1 MPNTRLM
8 VMLIVR
14 LALAQTNPTVGAIDA
29 NLSQAIVEIRKA
41 KEQGADLVVFGEM
54 AISGYP
60 IEDLASREPFVLE
73 AELAVKALASELCS
87 PEFSGL
93 AVVIGHPAMASA
105 QEQTGWAIA
114 KNCATVIIDGQIV
127 GRYAKHHLPNY
138 SVFDEYRN
146 FVPGIDLLTFEHKGL
161 RFSTVICEDI
171 WQQGGPVAKL
181 ADQNTDVALIL
192 NGSPFELDKD
202 DKRLALVQE
211 LVKRQSCA
219 AVYVNLVGGQDD
231 LVFDGDSI
239 VVDSKGRLVA
249 RAKQFKN
256 DLVLIDIESK
266 DELKVVGEHHLTR
279 PNDNWQ
285 AWNALALGLRDYIK
299 KNGFKSVVL
308 GLSGGIDSAVCAT
321 IAADAIGAENV
332 YGVSMPSRYSSDGS
346 KDDAE
351 DLASRRGI
359 NYRVQPIEEMVKPFE
374 TGLELT
380 GLSAENLQ
388 ARVRGVILMGLSN
401 KEGHLTL
408 TTCNKSE
415 LAVGYSTIYGD
426 TVGGYAPLKDV
437 EKTLVWELARWRNQY
452 AIQRNEVEPIPVSSI
467 EKAPSAELRPDQVDQ
482 DNLPPYDVLDAILGA
497 YVNQSRSSAEIAS
510 YGFSEELVSK
520 ILGLVD
526 KAEWKRRQGAIG
538 PKITG
543 MAFGRDRRLPITN
556 KYKG

>member
-1 MPNTRLM
+1 
-8 VMLIVR
+8 
-14 LALAQTNPTVGAIDA
+14 
-29 NLSQAIVEIRKA
+29 
-41 KEQGADLVVFGEM
+41 
-54 AISGYP
+54 
-60 IEDLASREPFVLE
+60 
-73 AELAVKALASELCS
+73 
-87 PEFSGL
+87 
-93 AVVIGHPAMASA
+93 
-105 QEQTGWAIA
+105 
-114 KNCATVIIDGQIV
+114 VIIDGNII

-146 FVPGIDLLTFEHKGL
+146 FVPGNELLTFEHKGL

-181 ADQNTDVALIL
+181 ADSNTDIALIL
-192 NGSPFELDKD
+192 NGSPFEIDKD
-202 DKRLALVQE
+202 DKRLALVKE

-219 AVYVNLVGGQDD
+219 AAYVNLVGGQDD

-249 RAKQFKN
+249 RAKQFKQ
-256 DLVLIDIESK
+256 DLVLIDIEAK
-266 DELKVVGEHHLTR
+266 DEIEVVGEHHLTK

-285 AWNALALGLRDYIK
+285 AWNALVLGLRDYLQ

-332 YGVSMPSRYSSDGS
+332 FGVSMPSRYSSDGS

-351 DLASRRGI
+351 DLAERRGI
-359 NYRVQPIEEMVKPFE
+359 NYRVQPIEGLVKPFE
-374 TGLELT
+374 TSLELT

-388 ARVRGVILMGLSN
+388 ARVRGLILMSLSN
-401 KEGHLTL
+401 KEGHLTI
-408 TTCNKSE
+408 TTGNKSE

-452 AIQRNEVEPIPVSSI
+452 AISRGEVEPIPVASI

-482 DNLPPYDVLDAILGA
+482 DSLPPYDVLDAILEA
-497 YVNQSRSSAEIAS
+497 YINQRKSRAEIVS
-510 YGFSEELVSK
+510 FGFNQELVEK
-520 ILGLVD
+520 VLTLVD
-526 KAEWKRRQGAIG
+526 RAEWKRRQGAIG